1 MNGLNRRAFLTAS
14 AAMMLAG
21 GPGRGQEAQ
30 LAVSA
35 RPPRRQPPSA
45 KTLIER
51 AGLGGSVAF
60 AALDAASGQVIAAEN
75 EDQPLPPASTLKA
88 VTALF
93 AMDRLGGDH
102 RFRTRIIRAGDLLVL
117 AGGGDPVLTTDD
129 LARLADA
136 LVATGT
142 QSPARFAVW
151 GGALP
156 RIDEVEPGQ
165 AVHLSY
171 NPAISGMILNFNRV
185 HLGWRQSGSDYQ
197 MSLEARAEAHSPRA
211 YTITARAGQQAALF
225 TYSADEAREHWV
237 VSRAAMG
244 RAGSRWLPVRKPE
257 LYAGDVF
264 QTLCRARGLV
274 LPSPEIIDD
283 LPQGTEIAAIDS
295 PPLRNILIGMMRYST
310 NLTAEVVGLQASEA
324 ASLAASGAA
333 MREWWQGAGGTGEVL
348 FADHSGLSAESRI
361 TAGGLAQL
369 MAGYGQQNGLRAL
382 MKDDPLVDSLGRDP
396 ARRARVEAKTGTL
409 NFVSN
414 LAGYADVPEGRD
426 IVFAV
431 FCANLP
437 SRAQS
442 EGQELPAGVST
453 WTRRAKTLQ
462 AALIETWLA
471 DDPPVAVT
479 ASGAEPEP
487 IVQ

>member
-1 MNGLNRRAFLTAS
+1 M
-14 AAMMLAG
+14 
-21 GPGRGQEAQ
+21 
-30 LAVSA
+30 
-35 RPPRRQPPSA
+35 
-45 KTLIER
+45 
-51 AGLGGSVAF
+51 
-60 AALDAASGQVIAAEN
+60 
-75 EDQPLPPASTLKA
+75 
-88 VTALF
+88 
-93 AMDRLGGDH
+93 
-102 RFRTRIIRAGDLLVL
+102 
-117 AGGGDPVLTTDD
+117 
-129 LARLADA
+129 
-136 LVATGT
+136 
-142 QSPARFAVW
+142 
-151 GGALP
+151 P

-274 LPSPEIIDD
+274 LPSPEIIED